1 VVAPLDQP
9 DFRQLIQGD
18 EMRSFP
24 RRASSPAEDPITL
37 AEALVHLRVSPGV
50 EDAYITSLIPVVRE
64 ACENRIER
72 TLVQTSW
79 VLTLDSFPD
88 AVELLMPPVL
98 AVSSVQYTDDDG
110 ALQVLNPA
118 DYVVDRAREPGWLVP
133 APGRQWPATESGI
146 NKLVVTYTAGYGATA
161 ESVPAPLKHWM
172 LLALTDL
179 YENRAAHGEKPSVA
193 HGFVDQLL
201 QPYRLMGW

>member
-1 VVAPLDQP
+1 
-9 DFRQLIQGD
+9 
-18 EMRSFP
+18 MRSFP
-24 RRASSPAEDPITL
+24 RRASAPAEEPITL
-37 AEALVHLRVSPGV
+37 AEALVHLRVSAGM
-50 EDAYITSLIPVVRE
+50 EDAYITALIQVVRE

-79 VLTLDSFPD
+79 VLTLDTFPD
-88 AVELLMPPVL
+88 AIELLMPPVL
-98 AVSSVQYTDDDG
+98 AVASVQYTDQDG

-146 NKLVVTYTAGYGATA
+146 NKVVVTYTAGYGATA
-161 ESVPAPLKHWM
+161 AAVPASLKHWM

-179 YENRAAHGEKPSVA
+179 YENRTAHGEKPVVR
-193 HGFVDQLL
+193 HGFVDGLL
-201 QPYRLMGW
+201 DPYRLLGV